1 LRDHFVPPAAAD
13 DLRPDEPVQQDAA
26 AQQHSRQRTH
36 QHPRQLW
43 LERSVAA
50 PDGEPTTASSPRQQ
64 WRIFVVSDDWP
75 SFIPLPPPAPAAQ

>member
-1 LRDHFVPPAAAD
+1 PAAD
-13 DLRPDEPVQQDAA
+13 DLRPDEPVQQVTTAQQDAA

-43 LERSVAA
+43 LERSVAV

-64 WRIFVVSDDWP
+64 WRIFVVPDDWP
-75 SFIPLPPPAPAAQ
+75 SFIPLPPSSPAAQ